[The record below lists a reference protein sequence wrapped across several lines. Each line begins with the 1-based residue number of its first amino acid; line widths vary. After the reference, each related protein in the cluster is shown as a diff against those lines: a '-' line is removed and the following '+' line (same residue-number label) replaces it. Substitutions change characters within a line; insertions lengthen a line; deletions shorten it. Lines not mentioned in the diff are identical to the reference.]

1 MAVQIPRHQARDLRL
16 LRTTADLKGIELMQI
31 TRSLKYKSTLAGIA
45 AALLVVLVSAQADD
59 ALTTQSVAMNAGG
72 ASSEWQLPEMPKPT
86 AYADVN
92 LSPEQIAELRE
103 DWGIEVLGI
112 RLASADYMMD
122 FRFRVLDVDK
132 ALTLFDHRIKP
143 HLIVDRTQI
152 KLPVPMAA
160 KVGAFRP
167 TNRGKNIKPDKNYY
181 MIFGNPDRH
190 VKAGETVT
198 IVVGDFRIDHLLVN

>member
-1 MAVQIPRHQARDLRL
+1 MIATWSDSRTSNTLLQLVIAVL
-16 LRTTADLKGIELMQI
+16 LIVGSVDSPAADGTAE
-31 TRSLKYKSTLAGIA
+31 
-45 AALLVVLVSAQADD
+45 ADW
-59 ALTTQSVAMNAGG
+59 T
-72 ASSEWQLPEMPKPT
+72 PPPMPAVT

-92 LSPEQIAELRE
+92 LSPEQTEALRE
-103 DWGIEVLGI
+103 NWGVEVLGL

-132 ALTLFDHRIKP
+132 AISLFDHRIKP
-143 HLIVDRTQI
+143 YLIVDRTDI

-160 KVGAFRP
+160 KIGAFRP

-198 IVVGDFRIDHLLVN
+198 IVIGDFRIESLIVN

>member
-1 MAVQIPRHQARDLRL
+1 
-16 LRTTADLKGIELMQI
+16 MQI